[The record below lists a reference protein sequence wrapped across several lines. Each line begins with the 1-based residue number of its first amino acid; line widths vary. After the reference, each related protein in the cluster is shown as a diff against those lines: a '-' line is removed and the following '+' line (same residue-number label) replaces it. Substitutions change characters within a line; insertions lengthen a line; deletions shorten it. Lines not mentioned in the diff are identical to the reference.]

1 MAGEITKAVSTRQAE
16 QTTEK
21 GIIQYRAMDGVDVK
35 LSPSIVMRYIVSN
48 GEQIDNR
55 EIYSFMMMCQARKLN
70 PLAKDC
76 YLQAFKGR
84 ATVVVS
90 KDYFVRTANLHE
102 TFNGMEAG
110 VVVRTA
116 ENTLEYREGALVL
129 DGEQLIGG
137 WCNVH
142 DRRREYPS
150 KAVVSFKEYNKG
162 KSSWLTIPATMIR
175 KVAVVQALRE
185 AYPESY
191 GGIYDADELPS
202 NVIGDNVETAKEAT
216 IPEIVNTETGL
227 LMLSRRLMTLINAV
241 EDTCENLYMSC
252 EGISKAVKRL
262 SEINDALDKEA
273 SSASI
278 SGKDSKTY
286 YQRINRLYAK
296 LADSEEDLL
305 EMEKSM
311 IKLLKKQ
318 NMILEQIEREQVN
331 IQQFKLH

>member
-1 MAGEITKAVSTRQAE
+1 MAGQITQAVN
-16 QTTEK
+16 TTQGAKPKET
-21 GIIQYRAMDGVDVK
+21 GIVQYRAMDGVDVK

-102 TFNGMEAG
+102 TYNGLEAG
-110 VVVRTA
+110 VVVKNA
-116 ENTLEYREGALVL
+116 EGGVEYREGALVIE
-129 DGEQLIGG
+129 GEQILGG

-142 DRRREYPS
+142 DKRREYPS

-162 KSSWLTIPATMIR
+162 KSSWLSIPATMIR

-191 GGIYDADELPS
+191 GGIYDADELPETVTG
-202 NVIGDNVETAKEAT
+202 NVSVETPHET
-216 IPEIVNTETGL
+216 VVETVDVETGEV
-227 LMLSRRLMTLINAV
+227 IEV
-241 EDTCENLYMSC
+241 EE
-252 EGISKAVKRL
+252 
-262 SEINDALDKEA
+262 
-273 SSASI
+273 
-278 SGKDSKTY
+278 
-286 YQRINRLYAK
+286 
-296 LADSEEDLL
+296 
-305 EMEKSM
+305 
-311 IKLLKKQ
+311 
-318 NMILEQIEREQVN
+318 VN
-331 IQQFKLH
+331 NGVN